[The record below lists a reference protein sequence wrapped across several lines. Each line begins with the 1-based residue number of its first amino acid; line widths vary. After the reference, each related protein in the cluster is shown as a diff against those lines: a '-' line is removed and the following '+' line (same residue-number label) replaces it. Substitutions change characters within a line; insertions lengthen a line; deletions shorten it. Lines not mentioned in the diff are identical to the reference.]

1 MTSRSLHRMPTV
13 IVGAVALVAALLV
26 GACGGAAEETAP
38 AASAPTTAAAAPAPA
53 GQQQPTAMAA
63 TAAPSGP
70 AATATSAPPPAT
82 SAPTRPSFV
91 ASTPVPQAAPTEPPA
106 AAGALQTQDL
116 IFLFSQQTRQG
127 IMDCDVTGSATSQHR
142 PSHEFLLDANRYT
155 GALEPQL
162 ATDWS
167 VSEDGRTWN
176 FKLRPD
182 VNFHF
187 GYGEFTADDIVN
199 SLNYYTNP
207 ACGASYSDY
216 FRTNPR
222 AVPEVVSDQEINI
235 NMGARPELIFD
246 YWISGYRGLPI
257 TSKAQWDTG
266 CPNGAADYEAFPE
279 VAPHLEGYCSAG
291 EDTLLAEGPARLGPY
306 QFANFEKG
314 IGWLWERA
322 PGDHY
327 RVDPDWDSIEI
338 KIIEEASTR
347 LAAMLAREAHL
358 ATIDRALVGQALDN
372 GLEIAESQV
381 TAVNSMMVFGGLYFA
396 TKEGPEF
403 EPYSAASYDATVPWA
418 APGDAGKLVRQ
429 AMNKAIDRD
438 AIRENIF
445 DGQGAEGRVAGLI
458 PSAEAFGGEYAGY
471 NPEWEDSWEELY
483 GYDPERAQELLAEAG
498 YPNGFTVPI
507 VSYTMSGLPEM
518 KDYVVAIAAMWENIG
533 LQTEIREMEFSAW
546 RQEYRGATTNCCVYP
561 FRGYAEP
568 PHPTVHFAYSP
579 ERFMRFYVSDTAWQ
593 NTYNALN
600 SLNFEEQLGHWHA
613 VSDEL
618 FYEVA
623 SIPLHTLSVQVVIDP
638 EVVEEYIYL
647 GPYGGQFTDLEH
659 IKGVRY

>member
-1 MTSRSLHRMPTV
+1 MSRTKLRWPIILMAMVLLATL
-13 IVGAVALVAALLV
+13 ALV
-26 GACGGAAEETAP
+26 GCGGAAEESAP
-38 AASAPTTAAAAPAPA
+38 AADQGSAPAAET
-53 GQQQPTAMAA
+53 QA
-63 TAAPSGP
+63 TG
-70 AATATSAPPPAT
+70 ATATAPEQAAPTEAPPPAT

-91 ASTPVPQAAPTEPPA
+91 GTTPVAQPEPTVQTAASSGELKTK
-106 AAGALQTQDL
+106 DL
-116 IFLFSQQTRQG
+116 VFLFSQQTRQG

-142 PSHEFLLDANRYT
+142 PSHEFLLDPNRYT
-155 GALEPQL
+155 GAIEPQL

-167 VSEDGRTWN
+167 VSDDGRTWN
-176 FKLRPD
+176 FKLREGVD
-182 VNFHF
+182 FHF
-187 GYGEFTADDIVN
+187 GYGEFTAHDIVN

-207 ACGASYSDY
+207 VCAASYSDY
-216 FRTNPR
+216 FRTNPQ
-222 AVPEVVSDQEINI
+222 AVPEVISDYEINLS
-235 NMGARPELIFD
+235 MGARPELIFD

-266 CPNGAADYEAFPE
+266 CPNGAADYESFDVSA
-279 VAPHLEGYCSAG
+279 HLDGYCTAG
-291 EDTLLAEGPARLGPY
+291 EQTLLDEGPARLGPY
-306 QFANFEKG
+306 QFADFEKG

-327 RVDPDWDSIEI
+327 RVTPDWDTIEI

-358 ATIDRALVGQALDN
+358 ATIDRALVGEALDS
-372 GLEIAESQV
+372 GLDLAPSQV
-381 TAVNSMMVFGGLYFA
+381 VAVNSMMVFGGMYYA

-403 EPYSAASYDATVPWA
+403 DPYTAASYDPTVPWA
-418 APGDAGKLVRQ
+418 AEGESGRLVRM
-429 AMNKAIDRD
+429 AMNKAINRD
-438 AIRENIF
+438 SIRDNLF
-445 DGQGAEGRVAGLI
+445 DGQGAEARVAGLI

-471 NPEWEDSWEELY
+471 NPEWESSWEELY
-483 GYDPERAQELLAEAG
+483 GYDVERAKELLTEAG
-498 YPNGFTVPI
+498 YPNGFNVPI
-507 VSYTMSGLPEM
+507 ISYTMSGLPEM
-518 KDYVVAIAAMWENIG
+518 KDYVVAIAGMWEAIG
-533 LQTEIREMEFSAW
+533 LTTEIREMEFSAW
-546 RQEYRGATTNCCVYP
+546 RAEYRGATTNCCIYP

-579 ERFMRFYVSDTAWQ
+579 ERFMRFYVSDTVWQ

-623 SIPLHTLSVQVVIDP
+623 TIPLHTLSVQVVIDP
-638 EVVEEYIYL
+638 EVVQEYIYL

-659 IKGVRY
+659 ISGVRY

>member
-1 MTSRSLHRMPTV
+1 MVNRRLLRFPTLALIAAVAAATV
-13 IVGAVALVAALLV
+13 IIG
-26 GACGGAAEETAP
+26 CGGAQEAP
-38 AASAPTTAAAAPAPA
+38 APAAAPAATEAPA
-53 GQQQPTAMAA
+53 AAAQQPAAA
-63 TAAPSGP
+63 TEAPAAAPA
-70 AATATSAPPPAT
+70 AATQAPPPAT

-91 ASTPVPQAAPTEPPA
+91 GSTPVADATPTPEA
-106 AAGALQTQDL
+106 EARTGELKTKDL
-116 IFLFSQQTRQG
+116 VFLFSQQTRQG

-142 PSHEFLLDANRYT
+142 PSHEFMLDADRYT
-155 GALEPQL
+155 GALVPQL
-162 ATDWS
+162 TTDWS
-167 VSEDGRTWN
+167 VSDDGRTWN
-176 FKLRPD
+176 FKLRED

-187 GYGEFTADDIVN
+187 GYGEFTAHDVVN

-207 ACGASYSDY
+207 TCGASYSDY
-216 FRTNPR
+216 FRTNPQ
-222 AVPEVVSDQEINI
+222 AIPEAISDHEINI
-235 NMGARPELIFD
+235 TMGARPELIFD
-246 YWISGYRGLPI
+246 YWISGYRGLPM
-257 TSKAQWDTG
+257 TSKSQWDTG
-266 CPNGAADYEAFPE
+266 CPNGEADYETFE
-279 VAPHLEGYCSAG
+279 VAAHLEGFCSAG
-291 EDTLLAEGPARLGPY
+291 EQTLLDEGPARLGPY
-306 QFANFEKG
+306 QFAEFEKG

-327 RVDPDWDSIEI
+327 RVEPDWDSIEI

-358 ATIDRALVGQALDN
+358 ATIDRALVGQALDD
-372 GLEIAESQV
+372 GLDIAESQV
-381 TAVNSMMVFGGLYFA
+381 VAVNSMMVFGGLYYS
-396 TKEGPEF
+396 TKEGPAF
-403 EPYSAASYDATVPWA
+403 DPYSAASYDPTVPWA
-418 APGDAGKLVRQ
+418 APGETGKLVRQ

-445 DGQGAEGRVAGLI
+445 DGQGSEGRVAGLI

-471 NPEWEDSWEELY
+471 NPDWENSWEELY
-483 GYDPERAQELLAEAG
+483 GYDPDAARELLTEAG
-498 YPNGFTVPI
+498 YPNGFHVPI
-507 VSYTMSGLPEM
+507 ISYTMSGLPEM
-518 KDYVVAIAAMWENIG
+518 KDYVVAIAAMWENVG
-533 LQTEIREMEFSAW
+533 LETEIREMEFSAW

-568 PHPTVHFAYSP
+568 PHPTIHFAYSP
-579 ERFMRFYVSDTAWQ
+579 ERFMRFYVSDTAWE

-638 EVVEEYIYL
+638 EVVEEYVYL

>member
-1 MTSRSLHRMPTV
+1 MTRRIKIRLST
-13 IVGAVALVAALLV
+13 IVTAMALVAALFAV
-26 GACGGAAEETAP
+26 ACGGAEEATAP
-38 AASAPTTAAAAPAPA
+38 AATEAPAAAAQEPAATEAPAAAPA
-53 GQQQPTAMAA
+53 AA
-63 TAAPSGP
+63 TQ
-70 AATATSAPPPAT
+70 APPPAT

-91 ASTPVPQAAPTEPPA
+91 ASAPVAEATPTPEAEAR
-106 AAGALQTQDL
+106 AGELKTKDL
-116 IFLFSQQTRQG
+116 VFLFSQQTRQG

-142 PSHEFLLDANRYT
+142 PSHEFMLDADRYT
-155 GALEPQL
+155 GALVPQL
-162 ATDWS
+162 STDWS
-167 VSEDGRTWN
+167 VSDDGRTWN
-176 FKLRPD
+176 FKLREG

-187 GYGEFTADDIVN
+187 GYGEFTAHDVVN

-207 ACGASYSDY
+207 TCGASYSDY
-216 FRTNPR
+216 FRTNPQ
-222 AVPEVVSDQEINI
+222 AIPEAISDHEMNI
-235 NMGARPELIFD
+235 TMGARPELIFD

-257 TSKAQWDTG
+257 TSKSQWDTG
-266 CPNGAADYEAFPE
+266 CPNGEADYETFE
-279 VAPHLEGYCSAG
+279 VAAHLDGFCSAG
-291 EDTLLAEGPARLGPY
+291 EDTLLEEGPARLGPY

-358 ATIDRALVGQALDN
+358 ATIDRALVGQALDD
-372 GLEIAESQV
+372 GLDIAESQV
-381 TAVNSMMVFGGLYFA
+381 VAVNSMMVFGGLYYS
-396 TKEGPEF
+396 TKEGPAF
-403 EPYSAASYDATVPWA
+403 DPYSAASYDPTVPWA
-418 APGDAGKLVRQ
+418 APGETGKLVRQ

-471 NPEWEDSWEELY
+471 NSDWEDRWEELY
-483 GYDPERAQELLAEAG
+483 GYDPDAAQELLTEAG
-498 YPNGFTVPI
+498 YPNGFHVPI
-507 VSYTMSGLPEM
+507 ISYTMSGLPEM

-533 LQTEIREMEFSAW
+533 LETEIREMEFSAW

-593 NTYNALN
+593 NTFNALN

>member
-1 MTSRSLHRMPTV
+1 MTRRIRIRLPM
-13 IVGAVALVAALLV
+13 IVAAMALVAALFAV
-26 GACGGAAEETAP
+26 ACGGAQEAP
-38 AASAPTTAAAAPAPA
+38 APAAAPAATQAPA
-53 GQQQPTAMAA
+53 AAAQQPAAAPTEAPAAAPAAA
-63 TAAPSGP
+63 TQA
-70 AATATSAPPPAT
+70 PPAT

-91 ASTPVPQAAPTEPPA
+91 ASTPVAEATPTPEA
-106 AAGALQTQDL
+106 DARTGELKTRDL
-116 IFLFSQQTRQG
+116 VFLFSQQTRQG

-142 PSHEFLLDANRYT
+142 PSHEFMLDADRYT
-155 GALEPQL
+155 GALVPQL
-162 ATDWS
+162 TTDWS
-167 VSEDGRTWN
+167 VSDDGRTWN
-176 FKLRPD
+176 FKLREG

-187 GYGEFTADDIVN
+187 DYGEFTAHDVVN

-207 ACGASYSDY
+207 TCGASYSDY
-216 FRTNPR
+216 FRTNPQ
-222 AVPEVVSDQEINI
+222 AIPEVISDHEINI
-235 NMGARPELIFD
+235 TMGARPELIFD
-246 YWISGYRGLPI
+246 YWISGYRGLPM

-266 CPNGAADYEAFPE
+266 CPNGAADYETFE
-279 VAPHLEGYCSAG
+279 VAAHLDGFCSAG
-291 EDTLLAEGPARLGPY
+291 EDTLLDEGPARLGPY

-322 PGDHY
+322 PGGHY

-358 ATIDRALVGQALDN
+358 ATIDRALVGQALDD
-372 GLEIAESQV
+372 GLDIAESQV
-381 TAVNSMMVFGGLYFA
+381 VAVNSMMVFGGLYYA
-396 TKEGPEF
+396 TKEGPDF
-403 EPYSAASYDATVPWA
+403 DPYSAASYDSTVPWA
-418 APGDAGKLVRQ
+418 APGETGKLVRQ

-471 NPEWEDSWEELY
+471 NPDWEGRWEELY
-483 GYDPERAQELLAEAG
+483 GYDPDTAKDLLTEAG
-498 YPNGFTVPI
+498 YPNGFHVPI
-507 VSYTMSGLPEM
+507 ISYTMSGLPEM

-533 LQTEIREMEFSAW
+533 LETEIREMEFSAW

-568 PHPTVHFAYSP
+568 PHPTIHFAYSP
-579 ERFMRFYVSDTAWQ
+579 ERFMRFYVSDTVWQ

>member
-1 MTSRSLHRMPTV
+1 MRRKRVFRWPMIFTAM
-13 IVGAVALVAALLV
+13 ALLTAMFIA
-26 GACGGAAEETAP
+26 GCGGAEEPAP
-38 AASAPTTAAAAPAPA
+38 AQPASQPAAQQEAPTAAAAAPQQPQQQAPA
-53 GQQQPTAMAA
+53 
-63 TAAPSGP
+63 
-70 AATATSAPPPAT
+70 AATATAPPPPAT

-91 ASTPVPQAAPTEPPA
+91 GTTPVAQPQPTA
-106 AAGALQTQDL
+106 AAAASGGELKTNDL
-116 IFLFSQQTRQG
+116 VFLFSQQTRQG

-142 PSHEFLLDANRYT
+142 PSHEFLIDANRYN
-155 GALEPQL
+155 GSLEPQL

-176 FKLRPD
+176 FKLREG

-187 GYGEFTADDIVN
+187 GYGEFTAHDIVH

-207 ACGASYSDY
+207 VCGASYSDY
-216 FRTNPR
+216 FRTNPQ
-222 AVPEVVSDQEINI
+222 ALPDVISDYEINI
-235 NMGARPELIFD
+235 TMGARPELIFD
-246 YWISGYRGLPI
+246 YWISGYRGLPMS
-257 TSKAQWDTG
+257 SKAQWDTG
-266 CPNGAADYEAFPE
+266 CPNGEADYESFAE
-279 VAPHLEGYCSAG
+279 VPHLEGYCSAG
-291 EDTLLAEGPARLGPY
+291 EATVLEQGPARLGPY
-306 QFANFEKG
+306 QFADFEKG

-322 PGDHY
+322 PGEHY
-327 RVDPDWDSIEI
+327 RVTPDWDTIEI

-358 ATIDRALVGQALDN
+358 ATIDRALVGEALDA
-372 GLEIAESQV
+372 GLDLAPSQV
-381 TAVNSMMVFGGLYFA
+381 VAVNSMMVFGGMYFA
-396 TKEGPEF
+396 TKEGPAF
-403 EPYSAASYDATVPWA
+403 EPYSAASYDPTVPWA
-418 APGDAGKLVRQ
+418 APGETGKLVRM

-438 AIRENIF
+438 AIRDTLF
-445 DGQGAEGRVAGLI
+445 DGQGSEGRVAGLI

-471 NPEWEDSWEELY
+471 NPEWESSWEELY
-483 GYDPERAQELLAEAG
+483 GYDVERAKELLVEAG
-498 YPNGFTVPI
+498 YPNGFNVPMI
-507 VSYTMSGLPEM
+507 SYTMSGLPEM
-518 KDYVVAIAAMWENIG
+518 KDYVVAIAAMWEKIG
-533 LQTEIREMEFSAW
+533 LTTEIREMEFSQW
-546 RQEYRGATTNCCVYP
+546 RQEYRGATTTCCVYP

-579 ERFMRFYVSDTAWQ
+579 ERFMRFYVSDTVWQ
-593 NTYNALN
+593 NTFNALN

>member
-1 MTSRSLHRMPTV
+1 MVNRRFLRFPT
-13 IVGAVALVAALLV
+13 AALIAAGVAAV
-26 GACGGAAEETAP
+26 IIACGGAEEAPAPASAPAQATQAP
-38 AASAPTTAAAAPAPA
+38 AAEQPAAPTAAPAAAAPAQAQPA
-53 GQQQPTAMAA
+53 PT
-63 TAAPSGP
+63 T
-70 AATATSAPPPAT
+70 
-82 SAPTRPSFV
+82 APTRPSFV
-91 ASTPVPQAAPTEPPA
+91 ASTPVAEATPVPETTAKEGELKTK
-106 AAGALQTQDL
+106 DL
-116 IFLFSQQTRQG
+116 VFLFSQQTRQG

-142 PSHEFLLDANRYT
+142 PSHEFLLDADRYT
-155 GALEPQL
+155 GALVPQL
-162 ATDWS
+162 TTDWS
-167 VSEDGRTWN
+167 VSDDGRTWN
-176 FKLRPD
+176 FKLREG
-182 VNFHF
+182 VEFHF
-187 GYGEFTADDIVN
+187 GYGEFTAHDIVN

-207 ACGASYSDY
+207 TCGASYSDY
-216 FRTNPR
+216 FRTNPQ
-222 AVPEVVSDQEINI
+222 ALPEVISDHEINI
-235 NMGARPELIFD
+235 TMGARPELIFD

-266 CPNGAADYEAFPE
+266 CPDGAAQYETFPE
-279 VAPHLEGYCSAG
+279 AAHLDGFCFAG
-291 EDTLLAEGPARLGPY
+291 EPTLLEEGPARLGPY
-306 QFANFEKG
+306 QFADFEKG

-327 RVDPDWDSIEI
+327 RVDPDWDTIEI

-358 ATIDRALVGQALDN
+358 ATIDRALVGQALDS
-372 GLEIAESQV
+372 GLDIAESQV
-381 TAVNSMMVFGGLYFA
+381 VAVNSMMVFGGLYYS
-396 TKEGPEF
+396 TKEGPAF
-403 EPYSAASYDATVPWA
+403 DPYSAASYDPTVPWA
-418 APGDAGKLVRQ
+418 APGDTGRMVRQ

-471 NPEWEDSWEELY
+471 NPAWEERWEELY
-483 GYDPERAQELLAEAG
+483 GYDPEGAKELLAEAG
-498 YPNGFTVPI
+498 YPEGFHVPI
-507 VSYTMSGLPEM
+507 ISYTMSGLPEM
-518 KDYVVAIAAMWENIG
+518 KDYVVAIAAMWEKIG
-533 LQTEIREMEFSAW
+533 LETEIREMEFSAW

-568 PHPTVHFAYSP
+568 PHPTIHFAYSP
-579 ERFMRFYVSDTAWQ
+579 ERFMRFYVSDTAWE
-593 NTYNALN
+593 NTYKALN
-600 SLNFEEQLGHWHA
+600 SLKFDEQLGHWHA

-623 SIPLHTLSVQVVIDP
+623 SIPLHTLSVQVIIDP

>member
-1 MTSRSLHRMPTV
+1 MTFRNRFRLSLLLP
-13 IVGAVALVAALLV
+13 AAALATLMFII
-26 GACGGAAEETAP
+26 ACGGAEEAPAIQAVPATQAADASAAQVSPTEAP
-38 AASAPTTAAAAPAPA
+38 AAATNS
-53 GQQQPTAMAA
+53 QPQ
-63 TAAPSGP
+63 
-70 AATATSAPPPAT
+70 PPAT

-91 ASTPVPQAAPTEPPA
+91 GSTPVAEVTKAPET
-106 AAGALQTQDL
+106 GASTGELKTKNL

-142 PSHEFLLDANRYT
+142 PSHEFMLDADRYT
-155 GALEPQL
+155 GALVPQL

-167 VSEDGRTWN
+167 VSQDGRTWN
-176 FKLRPD
+176 FKLREGVD
-182 VNFHF
+182 FHF
-187 GYGEFTADDIVN
+187 GYGEFTAHDVVN

-207 ACGASYSDY
+207 TCGASYSDY
-216 FRTNPR
+216 FRTNPQ
-222 AVPEVVSDQEINI
+222 AIPEVVGDHEINI
-235 NMGARPELIFD
+235 TMGARPELIFD

-266 CPNGAADYEAFPE
+266 CPNGEAEYETFD
-279 VAPHLEGYCSAG
+279 VASHLDGFCSAG
-291 EDTLLAEGPARLGPY
+291 EPTLLEEGPARLGPY
-306 QFANFEKG
+306 QFSEFEKG

-327 RVDPDWDSIEI
+327 RVEPDWDTIEI

-347 LAAMLAREAHL
+347 LAAMLAREAQL
-358 ATIDRALVGQALDN
+358 ATIDRALVGQALDS
-372 GLEIAESQV
+372 GLDIAESQV
-381 TAVNSMMVFGGLYFA
+381 VAVNSMMVFGGLYYS
-396 TKEGPEF
+396 TKEGPNF
-403 EPYSAASYDATVPWA
+403 EPYSAASHDPTVPWA
-418 APGDAGKLVRQ
+418 ADGEAGKLVRQ
-429 AMNKAIDRD
+429 AMNKAINRD

-471 NPEWEDSWEELY
+471 NADWESDWEELY
-483 GYDPERAQELLAEAG
+483 GYDPERARELLAEAG
-498 YPNGFTVPI
+498 YPNGFHVPI
-507 VSYTMSGLPEM
+507 ISYTMSGLPEM
-518 KDYVVAIAAMWENIG
+518 KDYVVAIAAMWENVG
-533 LQTEIREMEFSAW
+533 LETEIREMEFSAW

-579 ERFMRFYVSDTAWQ
+579 ERFMRFYVSDTAWE
-593 NTYNALN
+593 NTHKALN
-600 SLNFEEQLGHWHA
+600 SLNFEEQLEHWHA

-659 IKGVRY
+659 IRGVRY

>member
-1 MTSRSLHRMPTV
+1 MTRRIKTRLST
-13 IVGAVALVAALLV
+13 IVTALALVAALFAV
-26 GACGGAAEETAP
+26 ACGGAEEASAP
-38 AASAPTTAAAAPAPA
+38 AATEAPAAAAQQPAAATEAPAAAPAAPA
-53 GQQQPTAMAA
+53 AA
-63 TAAPSGP
+63 TQ
-70 AATATSAPPPAT
+70 APPPAT

-91 ASTPVPQAAPTEPPA
+91 ASTPVAEATPTPEA
-106 AAGALQTQDL
+106 EARAGELKTKDL
-116 IFLFSQQTRQG
+116 VFLFSQQTRQG

-142 PSHEFLLDANRYT
+142 PSHEFMLDADRYT
-155 GALEPQL
+155 GALVPQL
-162 ATDWS
+162 STDWS
-167 VSEDGRTWN
+167 VSDDGRTWN
-176 FKLRPD
+176 FKLREG

-187 GYGEFTADDIVN
+187 GYGEFTAHDVVN

-207 ACGASYSDY
+207 TCGASYSDY
-216 FRTNPR
+216 FRTNPQ
-222 AVPEVVSDQEINI
+222 AIPEVISDHEINI
-235 NMGARPELIFD
+235 TMGARPELIFD

-257 TSKAQWDTG
+257 TSKSQWDTG
-266 CPNGAADYEAFPE
+266 CPSGEADYETFE
-279 VAPHLEGYCSAG
+279 VAAHLDGFCSAG
-291 EDTLLAEGPARLGPY
+291 EDTLLEEGPARLGPY

-358 ATIDRALVGQALDN
+358 ATIDRALVGQALDA
-372 GLEIAESQV
+372 GLDIAESQV
-381 TAVNSMMVFGGLYFA
+381 VAVNSMMVFGGLYYS
-396 TKEGPEF
+396 TKEGPAF
-403 EPYSAASYDATVPWA
+403 DPYSAASYDPTVPWA
-418 APGDAGKLVRQ
+418 APGETGKLVRQ

-471 NPEWEDSWEELY
+471 NPDWEDRWEDLY
-483 GYDPERAQELLAEAG
+483 GYDPEAARELLTEAG
-498 YPNGFTVPI
+498 YPNGFHVPI
-507 VSYTMSGLPEM
+507 ISYTMSGLPEM

-533 LQTEIREMEFSAW
+533 LETEIREMEFSAW

-593 NTYNALN
+593 NTFNALN
-600 SLNFEEQLGHWHA
+600 SLNFEEQLGYWHA

-659 IKGVRY
+659 IKGARY

>member
-1 MTSRSLHRMPTV
+1 MRRKRVFRWSMVFTAMVLVTSLI
-13 IVGAVALVAALLV
+13 IVG
-26 GACGGAAEETAP
+26 CGGPSEEPAP
-38 AASAPTTAAAAPAPA
+38 IQPGGEPAPTQPGGEPDPTQQAAPTEARTQE
-53 GQQQPTAMAA
+53 QQSVPV
-63 TAAPSGP
+63 
-70 AATATSAPPPAT
+70 T

-91 ASTPVPQAAPTEPPA
+91 GTTPVAQPQPTEIA
-106 AAGALQTQDL
+106 TDQVGDLQTREL
-116 IFLFSQQTRQG
+116 VFLFSQQTRQG

-142 PSHEFLLDANRYT
+142 PSHEFLLDPNRYS
-155 GALEPQL
+155 GAIEPQL

-176 FKLRPD
+176 FQLREG

-187 GYGEFTADDIVN
+187 GYGEFTAHDIVN

-207 ACGASYSDY
+207 TCGASYSDY
-216 FRTNPR
+216 FRTNPQ
-222 AVPEVVSDQEINI
+222 ALPEVVGDHEINI
-235 NMGARPELIFD
+235 TMGARPELIFD

-266 CPNGAADYEAFPE
+266 CPNGAADYETFTE
-279 VAPHLEGYCSAG
+279 VPHLEGYCSAG
-291 EDTLLAEGPARLGPY
+291 EPTLLDQGPARLGPY

-327 RVDPDWDSIEI
+327 RVDPDWDTIEI

-358 ATIDRALVGQALDN
+358 ATIDRALVGEALDD
-372 GLEIAESQV
+372 GLELSPSQV
-381 TAVNSMMVFGGLYFA
+381 VAVNSMMVFGGMYFS
-396 TKEGPEF
+396 TKEGPDF
-403 EPYSAASYDATVPWA
+403 EPYTAASYDSTIPWA
-418 APGDAGKLVRQ
+418 APGDTGKMVRM

-438 AIRENIF
+438 SIRDNLF

-471 NPEWEDSWEELY
+471 NPDWEGSWEELY
-483 GYDPERAQELLAEAG
+483 GYDPERSRELLAEAG
-498 YPNGFTVPI
+498 YPNGFNVPI
-507 VSYTMSGLPEM
+507 ISYTMSGLPEM

-533 LQTEIREMEFSAW
+533 LTTEIREMEFSAW
-546 RQEYRGATTNCCVYP
+546 RQEYRGATTTCCVYP

-579 ERFMRFYVSDTAWQ
+579 ERFMRFYVSDTVWQ
-593 NTYNALN
+593 NTFNALN
-600 SLNFEEQLGHWHA
+600 SLNFEEQLGYWHA

-623 SIPLHTLSVQVVIDP
+623 TIPLHTLSVQVVIDP

>member
-1 MTSRSLHRMPTV
+1 MTRRIRFRLPIIM
-13 IVGAVALVAALLV
+13 AAMALVAALFAV
-26 GACGGAAEETAP
+26 ACGGAQEAP
-38 AASAPTTAAAAPAPA
+38 APAAAPAATQAPA
-53 GQQQPTAMAA
+53 AAAQQPAAAPTEAPAAAPAAA
-63 TAAPSGP
+63 TQA
-70 AATATSAPPPAT
+70 PPAT

-91 ASTPVPQAAPTEPPA
+91 ASTPVAEATPTPEA
-106 AAGALQTQDL
+106 DARTGELKTRDL
-116 IFLFSQQTRQG
+116 VFLFSQQTRQG

-142 PSHEFLLDANRYT
+142 PSHEFMLDADRYT
-155 GALEPQL
+155 GALVPQL
-162 ATDWS
+162 TTDWS
-167 VSEDGRTWN
+167 VSDDGRTWN
-176 FKLRPD
+176 FKLREG

-187 GYGEFTADDIVN
+187 DYGEFTAHDVVN

-207 ACGASYSDY
+207 TCGASYSDY
-216 FRTNPR
+216 FRTNPQ
-222 AVPEVVSDQEINI
+222 AIPEVIGDHEINI
-235 NMGARPELIFD
+235 TMGARPELIFD
-246 YWISGYRGLPI
+246 YWISGYRGLPM

-266 CPNGAADYEAFPE
+266 CPNGAADYETFE
-279 VAPHLEGYCSAG
+279 VAAHLDGFCSAG
-291 EDTLLAEGPARLGPY
+291 EDTLLDEGPARLGPY

-322 PGDHY
+322 PGGHY

-358 ATIDRALVGQALDN
+358 ATIDRALVGQALDD
-372 GLEIAESQV
+372 GLDIAESQV
-381 TAVNSMMVFGGLYFA
+381 VAVNSMMVFGGLYYA
-396 TKEGPEF
+396 TKEGPDF
-403 EPYSAASYDATVPWA
+403 DPYSAASYDSTVPWA
-418 APGDAGKLVRQ
+418 APGETGKLVRQ

-471 NPEWEDSWEELY
+471 NPDWEGRWEELY
-483 GYDPERAQELLAEAG
+483 GYDPDTAKDLLTEAG
-498 YPNGFTVPI
+498 YPNGFHVPI
-507 VSYTMSGLPEM
+507 ISYTMSGLPEM

-533 LQTEIREMEFSAW
+533 LETEIREMEFSAW

-568 PHPTVHFAYSP
+568 PHPTIHFAYSP
-579 ERFMRFYVSDTAWQ
+579 ERFMRFYVSDTVWQ

>member
-13 IVGAVALVAALLV
+13 IVAGVALAAALLV
-26 GACGGAAEETAP
+26 AACGGAAEETAP
-38 AASAPTTAAAAPAPA
+38 AATAPTTAAAAPAPA

-176 FKLRPD
+176 FKLRPG

-291 EDTLLAEGPARLGPY
+291 EDTLLEEGPAR
-306 QFANFEKG
+306 
-314 IGWLWERA
+314 
-322 PGDHY
+322 PG
-327 RVDPDWDSIEI
+327 
-338 KIIEEASTR
+338 
-347 LAAMLAREAHL
+347 
-358 ATIDRALVGQALDN
+358 AL
-372 GLEIAESQV
+372 
-381 TAVNSMMVFGGLYFA
+381 
-396 TKEGPEF
+396 P
-403 EPYSAASYDATVPWA
+403 
-418 APGDAGKLVRQ
+418 VRQ
-429 AMNKAIDRD
+429 
-438 AIRENIF
+438 
-445 DGQGAEGRVAGLI
+445 L
-458 PSAEAFGGEYAGY
+458 
-471 NPEWEDSWEELY
+471 
-483 GYDPERAQELLAEAG
+483 
-498 YPNGFTVPI
+498 
-507 VSYTMSGLPEM
+507 
-518 KDYVVAIAAMWENIG
+518 
-533 LQTEIREMEFSAW
+533 
-546 RQEYRGATTNCCVYP
+546 
-561 FRGYAEP
+561 
-568 PHPTVHFAYSP
+568 
-579 ERFMRFYVSDTAWQ
+579 
-593 NTYNALN
+593 
-600 SLNFEEQLGHWHA
+600 
-613 VSDEL
+613 
-618 FYEVA
+618 
-623 SIPLHTLSVQVVIDP
+623 
-638 EVVEEYIYL
+638 
-647 GPYGGQFTDLEH
+647 
-659 IKGVRY
+659 

>member
-1 MTSRSLHRMPTV
+1 MSRRNSIRLP
-13 IVGAVALVAALLV
+13 IVLTAIALLAALFAV
-26 GACGGAAEETAP
+26 ACGGAEESPAPAAAPAATTAP
-38 AASAPTTAAAAPAPA
+38 AAAAQPAAPTDAPAAATQAPA
-53 GQQQPTAMAA
+53 
-63 TAAPSGP
+63 S
-70 AATATSAPPPAT
+70 PPAT

-91 ASTPVPQAAPTEPPA
+91 ASTPVAEATPAPA
-106 AAGALQTQDL
+106 AEARTGDL
-116 IFLFSQQTRQG
+116 KTRDLVFLFSQQTRQG

-142 PSHEFLLDANRYT
+142 PSHEFMLDADRYT
-155 GALEPQL
+155 GALIPQL
-162 ATDWS
+162 STDWS
-167 VSEDGRTWN
+167 ISDDGRTWN
-176 FKLRPD
+176 FKLREG

-187 GYGEFTADDIVN
+187 DYGEFTAHDVVN

-207 ACGASYSDY
+207 TCGASYSDY
-216 FRTNPR
+216 FRTNPQ
-222 AVPEVVSDQEINI
+222 AIPEVISDHEINI
-235 NMGARPELIFD
+235 TMGARPELIFD

-266 CPNGAADYEAFPE
+266 CPNGSSDYETFE
-279 VAPHLEGYCSAG
+279 VAAHLDGFCSAG
-291 EDTLLAEGPARLGPY
+291 EPTLLEEGPARLGPY

-327 RVDPDWDSIEI
+327 RVDPDWDTIEI

-358 ATIDRALVGQALDN
+358 ATIDRALVGQALDA
-372 GLEIAESQV
+372 GLDIAESQV
-381 TAVNSMMVFGGLYFA
+381 VAVNSMMVFGGLYYS
-396 TKEGPEF
+396 TKEGPAF
-403 EPYSAASYDATVPWA
+403 DPYSAASYDPTVPWA
-418 APGDAGKLVRQ
+418 APGETGKLVRQ

-445 DGQGAEGRVAGLI
+445 DGQGEEGRVAGLI

-471 NPEWEDSWEELY
+471 NPDWESRWEELY
-483 GYDPERAQELLAEAG
+483 GYDPEQAKELLTEAG
-498 YPNGFTVPI
+498 YPNGFHVPI
-507 VSYTMSGLPEM
+507 ISYTMSGLPEM

-533 LQTEIREMEFSAW
+533 LETEIREMEFSSW

-593 NTYNALN
+593 NTFNALN

>member
-1 MTSRSLHRMPTV
+1 MTRRIKIRLAM
-13 IVGAVALVAALLV
+13 IVTALALVAAPAAV
-26 GACGGAAEETAP
+26 ACGGAEEAP
-38 AASAPTTAAAAPAPA
+38 APAAAPA
-53 GQQQPTAMAA
+53 T
-63 TAAPSGP
+63 TAAPAAAAQQP
-70 AATATSAPPPAT
+70 AAATEAPPAAPAAATQAPPPAT

-91 ASTPVPQAAPTEPPA
+91 ASTPVAEATPTPEA
-106 AAGALQTQDL
+106 EARTGELKTNDL

-142 PSHEFLLDANRYT
+142 PSHEFMLDADRFT
-155 GALEPQL
+155 GALVPQL
-162 ATDWS
+162 STDWS
-167 VSEDGRTWN
+167 VSDDGRTWN
-176 FKLRPD
+176 FKLREG

-187 GYGEFTADDIVN
+187 GYGEFTAHDVVN

-207 ACGASYSDY
+207 TCGASYSDY
-216 FRTNPR
+216 FRTNPQ
-222 AVPEVVSDQEINI
+222 AIPEVISDHEINI
-235 NMGARPELIFD
+235 TMGARPELIFD

-257 TSKAQWDTG
+257 TSKSQWDTG
-266 CPNGAADYEAFPE
+266 CPNGAADYETFE
-279 VAPHLEGYCSAG
+279 VAAHLEGFCSAG
-291 EDTLLAEGPARLGPY
+291 EQTLLDEGPARLGPY
-306 QFANFEKG
+306 QFAHFEKG

-347 LAAMLAREAHL
+347 LASMLAREAHL
-358 ATIDRALVGQALDN
+358 ATIDRALVGQALDD
-372 GLEIAESQV
+372 GLDIAESQV
-381 TAVNSMMVFGGLYFA
+381 VAVNSMMVFGGLYYS
-396 TKEGPEF
+396 TKEGPAF
-403 EPYSAASYDATVPWA
+403 DPYSAASYDPTVPWA
-418 APGDAGKLVRQ
+418 APGETGKLVRQ

-471 NPEWEDSWEELY
+471 SPDWESSWEELY
-483 GYDPERAQELLAEAG
+483 GYDPAAARELLTEAG
-498 YPNGFTVPI
+498 YPNGFHVPI
-507 VSYTMSGLPEM
+507 ISYTMSGLPEM

-533 LQTEIREMEFSAW
+533 LETEIREMEFSAW

-568 PHPTVHFAYSP
+568 PHPTIHFAYSP
-579 ERFMRFYVSDTAWQ
+579 ERFMRFYVSDSAWE

-600 SLNFEEQLGHWHA
+600 SLNFEEQLGYWHA

>member
-1 MTSRSLHRMPTV
+1 MTRHIKIRSAT
-13 IVGAVALVAALLV
+13 IVTSVALVAALV
-26 GACGGAAEETAP
+26 AVACGGAGE
-38 AASAPTTAAAAPAPA
+38 APAPA
-53 GQQQPTAMAA
+53 DTTAA
-63 TAAPSGP
+63 TAAAPQPTAATDAP
-70 AATATSAPPPAT
+70 AAATQAPPPAT

-91 ASTPVPQAAPTEPPA
+91 GSTPVSEATPTPEA
-106 AAGALQTQDL
+106 EARTGELRTKDL
-116 IFLFSQQTRQG
+116 VFLFSQQTRQG

-142 PSHEFLLDANRYT
+142 PSHEFMLDADRYT
-155 GALEPQL
+155 GALVPQL

-167 VSEDGRTWN
+167 VSDDGRTWN
-176 FKLRPD
+176 FKLREGVD
-182 VNFHF
+182 FHF
-187 GYGEFTADDIVN
+187 GYGEFTAHDVVN

-207 ACGASYSDY
+207 TCGASYSDY
-216 FRTNPR
+216 FRTNPQ
-222 AVPEVVSDQEINI
+222 AIPEAISDHEINI

-257 TSKAQWDTG
+257 TSKSQWDTG
-266 CPNGAADYEAFPE
+266 CPNGAADYETFD
-279 VAPHLEGYCSAG
+279 VAAHLEGFCSDG
-291 EDTLLAEGPARLGPY
+291 EQTLLDEGPARLGPY

-327 RVDPDWDSIEI
+327 RVEPDWDSIEI

-358 ATIDRALVGQALDN
+358 ATIDRALVGQALDD
-372 GLEIAESQV
+372 GLDIAESQV
-381 TAVNSMMVFGGLYFA
+381 VAVNSMMVFGGLYYA
-396 TKEGPEF
+396 TKEGPAF
-403 EPYSAASYDATVPWA
+403 DPYSAASYDSTVPWA
-418 APGDAGKLVRQ
+418 APGETGKLVRQ

-471 NPEWEDSWEELY
+471 NPDWENSWEELY
-483 GYDPERAQELLAEAG
+483 GYDPAAARELLTEAG
-498 YPNGFTVPI
+498 YPNGFHVPLI
-507 VSYTMSGLPEM
+507 SYTMSGLPEM

-533 LQTEIREMEFSAW
+533 LETEIREMEFSAW

-659 IKGVRY
+659 IKGARY

>member
-1 MTSRSLHRMPTV
+1 
-13 IVGAVALVAALLV
+13 
-26 GACGGAAEETAP
+26 
-38 AASAPTTAAAAPAPA
+38 
-53 GQQQPTAMAA
+53 
-63 TAAPSGP
+63 
-70 AATATSAPPPAT
+70 
-82 SAPTRPSFV
+82 
-91 ASTPVPQAAPTEPPA
+91 
-106 AAGALQTQDL
+106 
-116 IFLFSQQTRQG
+116 
-127 IMDCDVTGSATSQHR
+127 
-142 PSHEFLLDANRYT
+142 
-155 GALEPQL
+155 
-162 ATDWS
+162 
-167 VSEDGRTWN
+167 
-176 FKLRPD
+176 
-182 VNFHF
+182 
-187 GYGEFTADDIVN
+187 
-199 SLNYYTNP
+199 
-207 ACGASYSDY
+207 
-216 FRTNPR
+216 
-222 AVPEVVSDQEINI
+222 
-235 NMGARPELIFD
+235 MGARPELIFD

-257 TSKAQWDTG
+257 TSKSQWDTG
-266 CPNGAADYEAFPE
+266 CPNGEADYETFE
-279 VAPHLEGYCSAG
+279 VAAHLEGFCSAG
-291 EDTLLAEGPARLGPY
+291 EQTLLDEGPARLGPY
-306 QFANFEKG
+306 QFAEFEKG

-327 RVDPDWDSIEI
+327 RVEPDWDSIEI

-358 ATIDRALVGQALDN
+358 ATIDRALVGQALDD
-372 GLEIAESQV
+372 GLDIAESQV
-381 TAVNSMMVFGGLYFA
+381 VAVNSMMVFGGLYYA
-396 TKEGPEF
+396 TKEGPAF
-403 EPYSAASYDATVPWA
+403 DPYSAASYDPTVPWA
-418 APGDAGKLVRQ
+418 APGETGKLVRQ

-471 NPEWEDSWEELY
+471 NPDWENSWEELY
-483 GYDPERAQELLAEAG
+483 GYDPDAARELLTEAG
-498 YPNGFTVPI
+498 YPNGFHVPI
-507 VSYTMSGLPEM
+507 ISYTMSGLPEM

-533 LQTEIREMEFSAW
+533 LETEIREMEFSAW

-568 PHPTVHFAYSP
+568 PHPTIHFAYSP
-579 ERFMRFYVSDTAWQ
+579 ERFMRFYVSDTAWE

-638 EVVEEYIYL
+638 EVVEEYVYL

>member
-1 MTSRSLHRMPTV
+1 MSKIPIMRFPFVALLISLATMLV
-13 IVGAVALVAALLV
+13 VVGCGGTGEPAAAPVATEAVAATSPPAAVA
-26 GACGGAAEETAP
+26 TAP
-38 AASAPTTAAAAPAPA
+38 AA
-53 GQQQPTAMAA
+53 G
-63 TAAPSGP
+63 GE
-70 AATATSAPPPAT
+70 

-91 ASTPVPQAAPTEPPA
+91 GSAPVTNVTPTADTGAATGE
-106 AAGALQTQDL
+106 LKTKDL

-142 PSHEFLLDANRYT
+142 PSHEFLLDPNRYS
-155 GALEPQL
+155 GAIEPQL

-167 VSEDGRTWN
+167 VSEDGRIWN
-176 FKLRPD
+176 FKLREG
-182 VNFHF
+182 VEFHF

-207 ACGASYSDY
+207 VCAASYSDY
-216 FRTNPR
+216 FRTNPQ
-222 AVPEVVSDQEINI
+222 AVPEIVSDHEINLH
-235 NMGARPELIFD
+235 MGVRPELIFD

-266 CPNGAADYEAFPE
+266 CPNGEADYEAFDTS
-279 VAPHLEGYCSAG
+279 PHLDGFCTAG
-291 EDTLLAEGPARLGPY
+291 EQTLLDEGPARLGPY

-314 IGWLWERA
+314 IGWLWERS
-322 PGDHY
+322 PIDHY

-347 LAAMLAREAHL
+347 LAAMLAREAQL
-358 ATIDRALVGQALDN
+358 ATIDRALVGQALDS
-372 GLEIAESQV
+372 GLDLSQSQV
-381 TAVNSMMVFGGLYFA
+381 TAVNSMMVFGGMYFS

-403 EPYSAASYDATVPWA
+403 APYSAASYDSTVPWA
-418 APGDAGKLVRQ
+418 DRGENGKMVRM

-445 DGQGAEGRVAGLI
+445 DGQGDEGRVAGLI
-458 PSAEAFGGEYAGY
+458 PSSEAFGGEYAGY
-471 NPEWEDSWEELY
+471 NPAWESDWEELY
-483 GYDPERAQELLAEAG
+483 GYDVEGARELLVEAG
-498 YPNGFTVPI
+498 YPNGFHVPI
-507 VSYTMSGLPEM
+507 ISYTMSGLPEM
-518 KDYVVAIAAMWENIG
+518 KDYVEAIAAMWEQIG
-533 LQTEIREMEFSAW
+533 LETEIREMEFSAW
-546 RQEYRGATTNCCVYP
+546 REEYRGATTTCCVYP

-613 VSDEL
+613 VTDEL
-618 FYEVA
+618 FYDVV

-638 EVVEEYIYL
+638 EVVAEYAYL

-659 IKGVRY
+659 IRGVRY

>member
-1 MTSRSLHRMPTV
+1 MRRKPVLRWAMIFTAM
-13 IVGAVALVAALLV
+13 ALVTTLFVV
-26 GACGGAAEETAP
+26 GCGGAEESVPAQPTSAP
-38 AASAPTTAAAAPAPA
+38 AVQAAPTEAAAPE
-53 GQQQPTAMAA
+53 QQQV
-63 TAAPSGP
+63 
-70 AATATSAPPPAT
+70 AATATSPAPAAT

-91 ASTPVPQAAPTEPPA
+91 GTTPIAQPQPTTDASAQVGELKTN
-106 AAGALQTQDL
+106 DL
-116 IFLFSQQTRQG
+116 VFLFSQQTRQG

-142 PSHEFLLDANRYT
+142 PSHEFLLDPNRYN
-155 GALEPQL
+155 GAIEPQL

-176 FKLRPD
+176 FKLREG

-187 GYGEFTADDIVN
+187 GYGEFTAHDVVN

-207 ACGASYSDY
+207 VCAASYSDY
-216 FRTNPR
+216 FRTNPQ
-222 AVPEVVSDQEINI
+222 AIPEVISDHEINI
-235 NMGARPELIFD
+235 GMGARPELIFD

-257 TSKAQWDTG
+257 SSKAQWDTG
-266 CPNGAADYEAFPE
+266 CPNGEADYESFE
-279 VAPHLEGYCSAG
+279 VAAHLEGFCSAG
-291 EDTLLAEGPARLGPY
+291 EDTLLEEGPARLGPY

-327 RVDPDWDSIEI
+327 RVDPDWDTIEI

-347 LAAMLAREAHL
+347 LAAMLAREAQL
-358 ATIDRALVGQALDN
+358 ATIDRALVGQALDD
-372 GLEIAESQV
+372 GLELSASQV
-381 TAVNSMMVFGGLYFA
+381 VAVNSMMVFGGMYHA
-396 TKEGPEF
+396 TKEGPTF
-403 EPYSAASYDATVPWA
+403 DPYSSASYDPTVPWA
-418 APGDAGKLVRQ
+418 APGETGKMVRQ
-429 AMNKAIDRD
+429 AMNKAINRD
-438 AIRENIF
+438 SIRDNLF
-445 DGQGAEGRVAGLI
+445 DGQGSEGRVAGLI

-483 GYDPERAQELLAEAG
+483 GYDPERAKELLTEAG
-498 YPNGFTVPI
+498 YPNGFNVPMI
-507 VSYTMSGLPEM
+507 SYTMSGLPEM

-533 LQTEIREMEFSAW
+533 LTTEIREMEFSAW
-546 RQEYRGATTNCCVYP
+546 RAEYRGATTTCCVYP

-579 ERFMRFYVSDTAWQ
+579 ERFMRFYVSDTVWQ

-600 SLNFEEQLGHWHA
+600 SLDFDEQLGYWHA

-618 FYEVA
+618 FYDVV

-659 IKGVRY
+659 IKGVRE